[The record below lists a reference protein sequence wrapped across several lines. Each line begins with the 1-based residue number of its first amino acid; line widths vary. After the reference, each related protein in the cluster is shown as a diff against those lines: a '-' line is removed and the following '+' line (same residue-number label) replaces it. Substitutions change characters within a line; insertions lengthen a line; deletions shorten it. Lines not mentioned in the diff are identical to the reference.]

1 MRIWL
6 DRALSLHQCLSCT
19 RSGHYAVKAMA
30 PFVAGLAQY
39 RHGTLIR
46 AMLLGVVLCS
56 QWGCPGAP
64 EVPPEKRMRL
74 VTFADEDRIA
84 LADPRFIPFRE
95 ALLLIRLKEAQRP
108 VSLDVPLPA
117 AALSTFNTELEAV
130 TISAMKIVR
139 TDGWSW
145 DDRQLMNRA
154 LRSAQTSD
162 LQSQ

>member
-1 MRIWL
+1 MQIGL
-6 DRALSLHQCLSCT
+6 DGAYLLRPCLSCT
-19 RSGHYAVKAMA
+19 RIGHYVMNTMAYFFAGIVRFSRSTVVQAV
-30 PFVAGLAQY
+30 
-39 RHGTLIR
+39 
-46 AMLLGVVLCS
+46 LLGVVLCS

-74 VTFADEDRIA
+74 VTFAEEDRIA
-84 LADPRFIPFRE
+84 IADSRFTPFCE
-95 ALLLIRLKEAQRP
+95 ALLLVRLKEGQRP
-108 VSLDVPLPA
+108 VADGGALPA

-130 TISAMKIVR
+130 TITAMRIVR

-154 LRSAQTSD
+154 LRSAKASD